1 MIIGFIIDIDQRLNK
16 FIFQPYSIVNKMK
29 LFDSHCHLDD
39 KVYRKDLVQ
48 VIDRARQA
56 GISRMM
62 TVGVNKKT
70 ATRAVSLAE
79 ANPDLYASVGFH
91 PHDAKQCH
99 SDALGFMIQLAESS
113 KVVAWGE
120 IGLDYNRMYSPREDQ
135 ERWFVR
141 QLEIAAQLDLP
152 MIFHERDS
160 NGRFLEILKANSQ
173 NENAGVIHCF
183 SGTAQELEQYLNM
196 GLYIG
201 ITGILT
207 LRGRGANLR
216 EMVSQIPA
224 NRMVVETDAP
234 YLTPA
239 PEKYHTRR
247 NEPAFVK
254 SVLLK
259 LAEVRNEDPDQLAQT
274 IWDNANRLYRIN

>member
-1 MIIGFIIDIDQRLNK
+1 
-16 FIFQPYSIVNKMK
+16 MK
-29 LFDSHCHLDD
+29 IFDSHCHLDD
-39 KVYRKDLVQ
+39 KAYRKDIAR
-48 VIDRARQA
+48 VIERAHQT
-56 GISRMM
+56 GVTRMM

-70 ATRAVSLAE
+70 AVRAVSLAE
-79 ANPDLYASVGFH
+79 AYQDLYASVGFH

-99 SDALGFMIQLAESS
+99 PVALDFMIKLAESP
-113 KVVAWGE
+113 KVRAWGE

-135 ERWFVR
+135 ERWFIQ
-141 QLEIAAQLDLP
+141 QLQIAAELNLP
-152 MIFHERDS
+152 VIFHERDT
-160 NGRFLEILKANSQ
+160 NGRFLEILKTDFK
-173 NENAGVIHCF
+173 NENPGVVHCF
-183 SGTAQELEQYLNM
+183 SGTVPELEHYLDL

-207 LRGRGANLR
+207 LRARGADLR
-216 EMVSQIPA
+216 EMVRQIPA

-259 LAEVRNEDPDQLAQT
+259 LAEVLEEDPDQLAQT
-274 IWDNANRLYRIN
+274 VWDNTCRLYNLEA